1 MFQTEAPPPPP
12 PPPFSSEIESID
24 KILAV
29 AQKVRGDSHVDATT
43 PTNSKDSLKKAKS
56 VYKSHLGT
64 KPTTASASSSTAA
77 AAGRKQSLAKKRKDK
92 VGVPLP
98 PPPPTTTA
106 ATVKLIHS
114 KKCTSQSL
122 DATETD
128 QLFTLK
134 SKG

>member
-1 MFQTEAPPPPP
+1 MSQTEAP

-29 AQKVRGDSHVDATT
+29 AQKVRGGGHVDATT

-77 AAGRKQSLAKKRKDK
+77 AVAGRKQSLAKKRKDK
-92 VGVPLP
+92 GGVPLP

-122 DATETD
+122 DATEKD